1 MADIIEAAE
10 RQGSSVQTPKTARDV
25 LRVVASKLPKA
36 MIAIDKIAV
45 RLGIALPEAIE
56 LVKLAEADD
65 LLTTWSDTYCFL
77 SQAEAKKRGLVL
89 VSTPDRGEASPN
101 EWYWV
106 RSQGE
111 DTNGDEHG
119 FIHPWSISLGML
131 PGSRRNRIWCREHL
145 RRLTTSTSVGPS
157 CKCLSELASGA
168 SNPVDDE
175 GSESRDLLN
184 EHEFADPRSTPDP
197 MEEDR
202 RRERLLEVAQWVG
215 AQRDR
220 RLPPRRC
227 DRQGWAK
234 SDRTEYSQSISAGLL
249 IGISH
254 PGWTP
259 AHEMIQVALEQDTL
273 VPHQRKNGSCPVCNG
288 RELEAQEACL
298 GCCRSGLDWWLDMMR

>member
-10 RQGSSVQTPKTARDV
+10 RQGSSVRTPKSVRDV

-45 RLGIALPEAIE
+45 RLGIPLPDAIE
-56 LVKLAEADD
+56 LIKLAEADG

-77 SQAEAKKRGLVL
+77 SPAKAKKRGLVL
-89 VSTPDRGEASPN
+89 VSTPYRGEARPN

-106 RSQGE
+106 HSPG
-111 DTNGDEHG
+111 NVANSGNHGD
-119 FIHPWSISLGML
+119 IHPWSISLEML
-131 PGSRRNRIWCREHL
+131 PGSRRNRRGCRKDL
-145 RRLTTSTSVGPS
+145 RRLATSTSIGPS
-157 CKCLSELASGA
+157 CKCFSE
-168 SNPVDDE
+168 VDDE
-175 GSESRDLLN
+175 DSERGDLLDR
-184 EHEFADPRSTPDP
+184 HEFADPRSTPDP

-202 RRERLLEVAQWVG
+202 RRERLLEVAQWDS

-234 SDRTEYSQSISAGLL
+234 SDRTEYSQAMRVGLL

-259 AHEMIQVALEQDTL
+259 AHEMAHVALARDK
-273 VPHQRKNGSCPVCNG
+273 PAPDQRKSGSCPVCNG
-288 RELEAQEACL
+288 RELKGYEACL
-298 GCCRSGLDWWLDMMR
+298 GCCRSGLDPWLDMMPRETLDDV

>member
-1 MADIIEAAE
+1 MADIIEVAQRE
-10 RQGSSVQTPKTARDV
+10 GSSVRTPKSVRDV

-45 RLGIALPEAIE
+45 RLGIPLPDAIE
-56 LVKLAEADD
+56 LIKLAEADG

-77 SQAEAKKRGLVL
+77 SPAKAKERGLVL
-89 VSTPDRGEASPN
+89 VSTPYRGEARPN

-106 RSQGE
+106 RSPG
-111 DTNGDEHG
+111 NVANSGNHGD
-119 FIHPWSISLGML
+119 IHPWSISLEML
-131 PGSRRNRIWCREHL
+131 PGCAAIGGGAAKIFVGSPRARASVRPASVSAKSMTRIEH
-145 RRLTTSTSVGPS
+145 G
-157 CKCLSELASGA
+157 
-168 SNPVDDE
+168 
-175 GSESRDLLN
+175 DLLDR
-184 EHEFADPRSTPDP
+184 HEFADPRSTPDP

-202 RRERLLEVAQWVG
+202 RRERLLEVAQWDS

-234 SDRTEYSQSISAGLL
+234 SDRTEYSQAMRVGLL

-259 AHEMIQVALEQDTL
+259 AHEMAHVALDEISRPLTNAR
-273 VPHQRKNGSCPVCNG
+273 VGPVRFVTGVN
-288 RELEAQEACL
+288 
-298 GCCRSGLDWWLDMMR
+298 